1 MISHLPDEE
10 KLPRDIVPE
19 LAKLMP
25 QAVVNAFD
33 MCGQEQVREAVRV
46 DTKPFSPYAKNQPLV
61 SIHITLK
68 EKSDRGEEFA
78 EAVSDCVAYD
88 VGVLLQG
95 MYPEFDPNNIHITV
109 DLVTRRF
116 KVPSVFEPQ

>member
-1 MISHLPDEE
+1 MISHLSEEE
-10 KLPRDIVPE
+10 KLPQDLIRQ
-19 LAKLMP
+19 LADLMP

-33 MCGQEQVREAVRV
+33 MCGQKQVREDVRV

-68 EKSDRGEEFA
+68 EKSNRGESFA
-78 EAVSDCVAYD
+78 EAVSDFVSYD
-88 VGVLLQG
+88 VGVLLQE
-95 MYPEFDPNNIHITV
+95 MCPEFDRNNVHITV

-116 KVPSVFEPQ
+116 KVPPVIEPQ